1 MKYKSGTTVEKYWR
15 GKTTALV
22 KTPLK
27 RATAH
32 HKYHM
37 DRPGS
42 NPGLLVKRPVTNR
55 RGHRTAHVRQMYEYD
70 HKALETNS
78 AEKH

>member
-1 MKYKSGTTVEKYWR
+1 MEKHWR

-27 RATAH
+27 RATGH
-32 HKYHM
+32 HKYHT
-37 DRPGS
+37 DWPGLK
-42 NPGLLVKRPVTNR
+42 PELLVKRPATNR
-55 RGHRTAHVRQMYEYD
+55 RSHRTAHVRQMFEHD

-78 AEKH
+78 AAEKH